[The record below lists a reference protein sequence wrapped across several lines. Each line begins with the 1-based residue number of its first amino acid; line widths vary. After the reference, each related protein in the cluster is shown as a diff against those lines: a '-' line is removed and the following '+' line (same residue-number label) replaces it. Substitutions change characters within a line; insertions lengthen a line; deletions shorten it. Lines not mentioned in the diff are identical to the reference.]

1 MNVVDS
7 SGWLEYLGHGQNA
20 GVFEGP
26 LRQTHELIVPT
37 IVVMEVR
44 RRLLQQVA
52 DRHLID
58 QAIGGM
64 RQARVV
70 PLDFD
75 LEVHAATLGT
85 TLKLPLADSIIL
97 ATARSCGAVLWTQ
110 DSDFEGLD
118 GVKHSATTTKKK

>member
-7 SGWLEYLGHGQNA
+7 NGWLEYLAQGPNA

-26 LRQTHELIVPT
+26 LRQTRELLVPT
-37 IVVMEVR
+37 VVVTEVR
-44 RRLLQQVA
+44 RRLLQQAA

-58 QAIGGM
+58 QAISGM

-75 LEVHAATLGT
+75 LAVYAATLGT

-97 ATARSCGAVLWTQ
+97 ATARSFGAVLWTQ
-110 DSDFEGLD
+110 DADFEGLE
-118 GVKHSATTTKKK
+118 GVKYYQARPKKK

>member
-37 IVVMEVR
+37 IVVTEVR
-44 RRLLQQVA
+44 RRLLQQAA

-64 RQARVV
+64 RQALVV

-75 LEVHAATLGT
+75 LAVHAATLGT
-85 TLKLPLADSIIL
+85 ALKLPLADSIIL
-97 ATARSCGAVLWTQ
+97 ATARSYGAVLWTQ
-110 DSDFEGLD
+110 DADFEGLE
-118 GVKHSATTTKKK
+118 GVKYYPAQAKKK

>member
-7 SGWLEYLGHGQNA
+7 SGWLEYLSHGQNA

-26 LRQTHELIVPT
+26 LRQTRELLVPT
-37 IVVMEVR
+37 IVVTEVR
-44 RRLLQQVA
+44 RRLLQQAA

-58 QAIGGM
+58 QAISGM

-75 LEVHAATLGT
+75 LAVHAATLGT

-97 ATARSCGAVLWTQ
+97 ATARSFGALLWTQ
-110 DSDFEGLD
+110 DADFEGLD
-118 GVKHSATTTKKK
+118 GVKYYAAKANRR